1 MNFYAKSFENDLR
14 HLLTKYDA
22 EMSVEDGKIDIIIHE
37 DKTINR
43 PTTNFQKSCFYG
55 FSEEE
60 LNWFSSK

>member
-22 EMSVEDGKIDIIIHE
+22 EMSVNEDGEIEIIIHKDE
-37 DKTINR
+37 TIYR
-43 PTTNFQKSCFYG
+43 PHIEFSKSCFYG

-60 LNWFSSK
+60 LNWK